1 MNFALCKVFLMK
13 TDLEE
18 FSSTM
23 DFSTRLKELRTDNDM
38 LQSDLAE
45 KLNLKS
51 SAISKY
57 EKGLTQPSIETIKKL
72 AEIFSVT
79 IDYLVGASDI
89 KNPYDV
95 NRITPNEADLVD
107 RFRRLSY
114 ENKIRIDERIKTMI
128 ENNSI

>member
-1 MNFALCKVFLMK
+1 
-13 TDLEE
+13 
-18 FSSTM
+18 M

-38 LQSDLAE
+38 LQSNLAE

-57 EKGLTQPSIETIKKL
+57 EKGLTQPSIETIIKL
-72 AEIFSVT
+72 AEIFNVT
-79 IDYLVGASDI
+79 VDYLVGASDI

-95 NRITPNEADLVD
+95 IRITSSEADLVD
-107 RFRRLSY
+107 NFRKLTH

-128 ENNSI
+128 ENSL